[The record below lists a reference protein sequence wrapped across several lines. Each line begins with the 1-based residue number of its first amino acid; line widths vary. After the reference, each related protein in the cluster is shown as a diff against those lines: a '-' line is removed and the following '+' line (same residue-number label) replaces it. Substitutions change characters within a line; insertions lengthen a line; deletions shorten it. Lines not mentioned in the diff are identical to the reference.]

1 MKWLAFVFAFI
12 AFAAHAELYRWVDRE
27 SGSVKF
33 SNVPPPWFGDPARE
47 LNAPAV
53 EVIRSNSAAPGKPAA
68 PSALAALEMHWRALL
83 QFFSTV
89 PSKVDFERTGAA
101 FQQHIEMY
109 KAVSAELDR
118 QDPAGA
124 ARRRAMAQEAGV
136 LDRLRSGLEAQLST
150 KPPALK

>member
-1 MKWLAFVFAFI
+1 MRVLLLAIAFI

-33 SNVPPPWFGDPARE
+33 SNLPPPWLGDSKRE
-47 LNAPAV
+47 HNAPAV
-53 EVIRSNSAAPGKPAA
+53 EVIRSNPAAQGQPGA
-68 PSALAALEMHWRALL
+68 PSALGALETHWRALV
-83 QFFSTV
+83 QFFSTM
-89 PSKVDFERTGAA
+89 PSSVDFERAGAA
-101 FQQHIEMY
+101 FQQHVEMY

-136 LDRLRSGLEAQLST
+136 LDRLRSGLEAQLRT

>member
-1 MKWLAFVFAFI
+1 MKWLTFVFAFI

-33 SNVPPPWFGDPARE
+33 SNLPPPWLGDPVKER
-47 LNAPAV
+47 NAPAV
-53 EVIRSNSAAPGKPAA
+53 EVIRSKSAAQGKPSA
-68 PSALAALEMHWRALL
+68 PSALGALEMHWRTLL
-83 QFFSTV
+83 QFFSTA
-89 PSKVDFERTGAA
+89 PANVDFERGGAA
-101 FQQHIEMY
+101 FRQQVEMY

-124 ARRRAMAQEAGV
+124 ARRRALAQEAGV